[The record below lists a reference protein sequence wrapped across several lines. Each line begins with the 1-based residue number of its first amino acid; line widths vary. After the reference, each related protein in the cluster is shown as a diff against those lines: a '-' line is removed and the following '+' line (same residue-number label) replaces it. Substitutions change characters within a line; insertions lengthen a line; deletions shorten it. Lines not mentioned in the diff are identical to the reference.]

1 MDGDQIA
8 RLLYLVLLGG
18 ALGSY
23 FLLSGRERLGQTARH
38 AALWGLIFVG
48 AIAGVGLWSD
58 VRDQVAPRQSLVD
71 GRIEVPRGPGGHYD
85 VTLEVDGEPVRFVV
99 DTGATDVVLAH
110 ADAERIGL
118 DLDDLVYTGMAE
130 TANGTVRVAQVTLEE
145 VRLGD
150 MVDRDVPASVTEGE
164 LFSSLLGMRY
174 LERFERISI
183 EGGRLVLER

>member
-8 RLLYLVLLGG
+8 RLLYLVLLGTVVG
-18 ALGSY
+18 GY
-23 FLLSGRERLGQTARH
+23 FLVSGRQNLGRTARH
-38 AALWGLIFVG
+38 GALWALIFLGVV
-48 AIAGVGLWSD
+48 AGVGLWGD
-58 VRDQVAPRQSLVD
+58 VRDQVAPRQSFAE
-71 GRIEVPRGPGGHYD
+71 GRIEVPRGPGWHYD
-85 VTLEVDGEPVRFVV
+85 VTLDVNGEPVRFVV

-110 ADAERIGL
+110 SDAERLGL
-118 DLDDLVYTGMAE
+118 SLDELTYTGRAE
-130 TANGTVRVAQVTLEE
+130 TANGTVRVAEVRLDE

-174 LERFERISI
+174 LERSERISI